1 MRTVRTRAIVLRRTN
16 FGEADRILDLLTPDG
31 RLSVMARGVRKE
43 KSKLAGGIELFAVC
57 DVVVG
62 QGKGD
67 LGVLTSARLVHFY
80 RHILEDYDRMQF
92 AYETLAQIAKASSS
106 LDEPEWYDI
115 AAEVLAALDAKTVPL
130 ALIQTW
136 FYIRVSTMLGESL
149 SITRD
154 FQGNKLEADKIYRY
168 DSTEKAFIED
178 GRGSVTAE
186 HIKIL
191 RLVAVKPLSVI
202 LQVGGMGEYLAECLD
217 VARRHAA
224 LQNVLK

>member
-1 MRTVRTRAIVLRRTN
+1 MKTVRSRAVVLRRTN

-31 RLSVMARGVRKE
+31 RMSVMARGVRKE

-62 QGKGD
+62 QGKGE
-67 LGVLTSARLVHFY
+67 LGVLTSARLVQFY

-92 AYETLAQIAKASSS
+92 AYESLAQITKASSS
-106 LDEPEWYDI
+106 LDEEEWYDI
-115 AAEVLAALDAKTVPL
+115 ATEVLAALDVTTVPL
-130 ALIQTW
+130 PLIQTW
-136 FYIRVSTMLGESL
+136 FYIRVSNLLGEAL
-149 SITRD
+149 STTRD
-154 FQGNKLEADKIYRY
+154 YNGEKLQADKAYRY

-178 GRGSVTAE
+178 GRGQISAE

-191 RLVAVKPLSVI
+191 RLVGAKQLSVI
-202 LQVGGMGEYLAECLD
+202 LQVGGMGQYLAECLD

-224 LQNVLK
+224 LQSVLK